1 MRRFF
6 PLLLVALL
14 AAAPALAESDF
25 TARFETL
32 WTLIDDRY
40 WDLNEIAADWDEV
53 GERYREQ
60 VEQAGSEDE
69 YFALMQQM
77 YAEIGD
83 DHSVFVPPSR
93 VQEIRQLYG
102 DLPCLALLG
111 QAQLQNRIGT
121 ISYELVQLDS
131 GHSAGLVRVPDLA
144 SDFVNRDL
152 RSAVAALVS
161 EGAAGFVLDLRGNPG
176 GRLITMM
183 QAAGVFTTG
192 FLWRTV
198 TTWSLPIPYPA
209 IGVPETG
216 APLAVLI
223 DGDVHSAGEGLAG
236 ALRQSGRAVTV
247 GAPTA
252 GNVEAVLPFCL
263 RDGSQ
268 AWVASGV
275 LAPIFGMT
283 WQGDG
288 VQPDV
293 SAAPGTELAAS
304 LDWLSGQ
311 LTGQQ

>member
-1 MRRFF
+1 MRRL
-6 PLLLVALL
+6 PLLLLAALL
-14 AAAPALAESDF
+14 AAAPALAESGF
-25 TARFETL
+25 TERFETV
-32 WTLIDDRY
+32 WTLIDERY
-40 WDLNEIAADWDEV
+40 WDLNEVAVDWDEV
-53 GERYREQ
+53 GERYRPQ

-77 YAEIGD
+77 YSEIGD

-93 VQEIRQLYG
+93 VQEIRELYG

-111 QAQLQNRIGT
+111 QAQLENRIGT

-131 GHSAGLVRVPDLA
+131 GHAAGLVRVPDLA

-152 RSAVAALVS
+152 RSAVSRLVG

-176 GRLITMM
+176 GRLVTMM

-209 IGVPETG
+209 IGVPETD

-223 DGDVHSAGEGLAG
+223 DANVHSAGEGLAG

-247 GAPTA
+247 GTPTA

-293 SAAPGTELAAS
+293 SATPGTELAAA
-304 LDWLSGQ
+304 LDWLSNQ